1 MSAQIIAIPP
11 NYTNVEI
18 QQMSVTTS
26 ATVIP
31 AFSTTGPFKNAS
43 RCESIF
49 VQAPA
54 TNSATITLGKSGVT
68 AGGAGIELV
77 AGGNI
82 TLPSNDRSF
91 WYAISASGTQKL
103 NVIYQGSIN

>member
-1 MSAQIIAIPP
+1 MSAQTIAIPP
-11 NYTNVEI
+11 NYTNIEI
-18 QQMSVTTS
+18 QQMSVATS
-26 ATVIP
+26 ASVLP
-31 AFSTTGPFKNAS
+31 AFSTTGPFKNVS

-82 TLPSNDRSF
+82 TLPCNDRGF

-103 NVIYQGSIN
+103 NVVYQGAVN